1 MKRKRVKNCIAFFV
15 LSNRATIQK
24 AQVSEFVKHLF
35 RDTYGLGN
43 VGELRIFTS

>member
-1 MKRKRVKNCIAFFV
+1 V

-24 AQVSEFVKHLF
+24 TQVPEFGKHVF

-43 VGELRIFTS
+43 VGALRIFTS